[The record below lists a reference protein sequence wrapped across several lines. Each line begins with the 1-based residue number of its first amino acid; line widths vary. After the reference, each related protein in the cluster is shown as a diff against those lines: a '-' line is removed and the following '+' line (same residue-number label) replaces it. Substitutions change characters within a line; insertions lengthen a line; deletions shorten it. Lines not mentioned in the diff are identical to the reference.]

1 LEYLE
6 REAPES
12 LRGVVSGLW
21 AVRLDPPF
29 RHERVFPTPALHLIV
44 NGGGVYRSTD
54 PATDAVTTVTRVF
67 CSGLQTAALR
77 NELPA
82 SILNIGA
89 RLHPDAAR
97 SLGLDPGQL
106 AGRVVDLTGDAPEL
120 AALAAA
126 LPELPLDAAL
136 DRLAPALET
145 MRIADPDPAVHHFVA
160 EVLADPKRPIPQLAA
175 EVGIRHIALIDAV
188 RREIGV
194 TPKAFAELVR
204 FDRFVDLTAR
214 VAERGWAALAVEA
227 GFYDQSHSIRVFRR
241 FTGLTPATY
250 VRRVLADG
258 PQATRFLAE

>member
-1 LEYLE
+1 MEYLE
-6 REAPES
+6 RETPES
-12 LRGVVSGLW
+12 LRGVVLGLW

-29 RHERVFPTPALHLIV
+29 RHERIFPTPALHLIV
-44 NGGGVYRSTD
+44 NGSGLYRSAD
-54 PATDAVTTVTRVF
+54 PLTGEVTTVTRVF

-106 AGRVVDLTGDAPEL
+106 AGRVVDLTAGAPEL
-120 AALAAA
+120 AALAAV
-126 LPELPLDAAL
+126 LPDLPFDAAL
-136 DRLAPALET
+136 ERFASALEA
-145 MRIADPDPAVHHFVA
+145 MRIADPDPVVHRFVA
-160 EVLADPKRPIPQLAA
+160 EVIADPNRSIPDLAA
-175 EVGIRHIALIDAV
+175 DVGIRHTALIDTV
-188 RREIGV
+188 RHAIGV
-194 TPKAFAELVR
+194 TPKAFADLVR

-250 VRRVLADG
+250 VRRVLAEG
-258 PQATRFLAE
+258 PQAARFLAE